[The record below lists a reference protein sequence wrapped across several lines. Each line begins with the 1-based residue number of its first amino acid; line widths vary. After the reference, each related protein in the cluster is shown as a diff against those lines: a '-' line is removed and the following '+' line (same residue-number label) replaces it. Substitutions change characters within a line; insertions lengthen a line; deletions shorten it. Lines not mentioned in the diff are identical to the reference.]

1 MNQTEQ
7 RRSILKRGRFRWGMA
22 CTAVMGAFATIHA
35 GSVSAQG
42 LFDDLLVRVP
52 PSANALMVIDCKA
65 VFSSPIAIKQGWK
78 NRHRAA
84 YVKKPFLLPPECDR
98 LVLASQMNPNNDFA
112 EAWELGVM
120 SLNEVL
126 TMRSIAKAEGG
137 YVDQIGGLSAVWTP
151 SNAYF
156 VAVDRKVLGVMHP
169 AHRQAVARWA
179 KYSKSNHKVAIVPYL
194 KKAVGAVQG
203 STQIV
208 MALDLA
214 DAVRPHKLQEGLRE
228 SPLTR
233 GKPAKQKE
241 WAAIISGIQ
250 GVTFKVQLRDA
261 ARGTMQI
268 DFASSPAVFGSDAKT
283 LVLNVMDKY
292 GVGLDDMQKWTAKI
306 TGNSIVLTGPLSGSG
321 MRMVFSLLELPTS
334 KFSSLKDESTVVK
347 VEDKKQTVIKASQA
361 YYQSVSTLL
370 DDLRKKFATNRDARR
385 NMAPT
390 YMERYGRRIDRLPIL
405 NVDEEL
411 LAYGA
416 SVSATLRGS
425 SVTTRKAGVS
435 SGIRKSQIYG
445 NYQYNYDGYG
455 YYSTRS
461 SASARYQVSREELGR
476 ARQARFKSW
485 KEIEDAT
492 SQIRIRM
499 TGKYKARF

>member
-194 KKAVGAVQG
+194 KKAVGGGAG
-203 STQIV
+203 EH
-208 MALDLA
+208 ANCD
-214 DAVRPHKLQEGLRE
+214 
-228 SPLTR
+228 
-233 GKPAKQKE
+233 
-241 WAAIISGIQ
+241 GI
-250 GVTFKVQLRDA
+250 
-261 ARGTMQI
+261 
-268 DFASSPAVFGSDAKT
+268 
-283 LVLNVMDKY
+283 
-292 GVGLDDMQKWTAKI
+292 
-306 TGNSIVLTGPLSGSG
+306 GSG
-321 MRMVFSLLELPTS
+321 RCRS
-334 KFSSLKDESTVVK
+334 
-347 VEDKKQTVIKASQA
+347 ASQA
-361 YYQSVSTLL
+361 AGRL
-370 DDLRKKFATNRDARR
+370 AR
-385 NMAPT
+385 
-390 YMERYGRRIDRLPIL
+390 
-405 NVDEEL
+405 
-411 LAYGA
+411 
-416 SVSATLRGS
+416 VSADTGQ
-425 SVTTRKAGVS
+425 TRETEGMGRHHFRD
-435 SGIRKSQIYG
+435 SGRDLQ
-445 NYQYNYDGYG
+445 
-455 YYSTRS
+455 
-461 SASARYQVSREELGR
+461 SATA
-476 ARQARFKSW
+476 
-485 KEIEDAT
+485 
-492 SQIRIRM
+492 
-499 TGKYKARF
+499 